1 MIASEMWK
9 NCILLASIILI
20 CPCVNAQIKKSTES
34 HEQVDQL
41 NESEGIGKESSRL
54 QTVEGKVK
62 HPSPKPEDW
71 HWKTRILIDGGRRG
85 EAFLREDGS
94 FSFIVPAGSYLIEV
108 VNPDYRFEPVRVDVT
123 AKGKIR
129 ARMVNNLQP
138 SQVTLRPYPLRF
150 ETKERMRYF
159 QKREEWKITDL
170 LMNPMVMMMVLPLL
184 LITVLPK
191 MMGDP
196 ETQREMQE
204 MQRNMAN
211 TQNQMP
217 EVSEVFAN
225 LFGGGG
231 TTSQEKTKKKSNRLQ
246 KK

>member
-1 MIASEMWK
+1 MK
-9 NCILLASIILI
+9 TLILLACAILI
-20 CPCVNAQIKKSTES
+20 CPLVNAQINKNSDS
-34 HEQVDQL
+34 HAQVDQS
-41 NESEGIGKESSRL
+41 NESEAIGKESSRL

-62 HPSPKPEDW
+62 QPTPKPEDW
-71 HWKTRILIDGGRRG
+71 HWRTRILIDGGRRG

-94 FSFIVPAGSYLIEV
+94 FSFIAPAGSYLIEV

-150 ETKERMRYF
+150 ESKERMRYF

-196 ETQREMQE
+196 ETQKEMQE

-231 TTSQEKTKKKSNRLQ
+231 TSTQEKNKKKSNRLQ
-246 KK
+246 KR